1 MRHCSRSYRAGLCS
15 SLLIYVRFVRTLETD
30 LAAAERSNR
39 DASRELQAIETSV
52 NISKRNLRD
61 LTAQAQGVLMARFFF
76 FFLPLLVANLTMR
89 LCNYRAAQ
97 RKKVQDGLKLVDTD
111 KASVADA
118 IAEAEEEVEAQR
130 E

>member
-1 MRHCSRSYRAGLCS
+1 MGLLDSTSQPRLSDAFAKPSRHVRRWKPTRMRHCSRSYRAGLCS

-76 FFLPLLVANLTMR
+76 FFCRCLSRT
-89 LCNYRAAQ
+89 
-97 RKKVQDGLKLVDTD
+97 
-111 KASVADA
+111 
-118 IAEAEEEVEAQR
+118 
-130 E
+130 

>member
-1 MRHCSRSYRAGLCS
+1 
-15 SLLIYVRFVRTLETD
+15 
-30 LAAAERSNR
+30 
-39 DASRELQAIETSV
+39 
-52 NISKRNLRD
+52 
-61 LTAQAQGVLMARFFF
+61 
-76 FFLPLLVANLTMR
+76 MR